1 MRKIKFA
8 NGEFYHV
15 FNRGVDKRKI
25 FGSKFDVDRFLQSM
39 DEFNTVNPIGSLY
52 ENSFLSPE
60 IKTKR
65 KSKRLVNFIA
75 YCLNPNHYHFI
86 LEQLVENGISQFM
99 HRLSGGYSWF
109 FNKKYQRS
117 GALFQGVFKATH
129 IDSNEYLLRVSAY
142 VNLNYKVHQF
152 GGEAAKW
159 VKSSWEEYIG
169 DSGTNIC
176 KTNIILRQFKSK
188 KEYRDFAMD
197 TLPDLV
203 ERKRRE
209 KELNALLIE

>member
-75 YCLNPNHYHFI
+75 YCLNPNHYHLI
-86 LEQLVENGISQFM
+86 LGQLKDNV
-99 HRLSGGYSWF
+99 
-109 FNKKYQRS
+109 
-117 GALFQGVFKATH
+117 
-129 IDSNEYLLRVSAY
+129 
-142 VNLNYKVHQF
+142 
-152 GGEAAKW
+152 
-159 VKSSWEEYIG
+159 
-169 DSGTNIC
+169 
-176 KTNIILRQFKSK
+176 
-188 KEYRDFAMD
+188 
-197 TLPDLV
+197 
-203 ERKRRE
+203 
-209 KELNALLIE
+209 